1 MRQRNDKVLMISY
14 LMNPGKGSKSR
25 IPSKFA
31 IDCQPLSGMFTI
43 HNTRWLKESSN
54 PYKFSELE

>member
-43 HNTRWLKESSN
+43 HIKHTMAQGKFESI
-54 PYKFSELE
+54 